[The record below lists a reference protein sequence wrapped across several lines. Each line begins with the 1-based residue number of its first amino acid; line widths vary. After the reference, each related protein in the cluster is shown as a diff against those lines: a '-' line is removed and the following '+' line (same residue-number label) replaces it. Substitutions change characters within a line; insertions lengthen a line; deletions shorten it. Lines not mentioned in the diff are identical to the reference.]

1 MLPART
7 PLLTMLRN
15 EAIAMALD
23 ALRAHKMRSFLT
35 VLGVII
41 GVATVIAVVAVL
53 QGFNQYMTSR
63 VMDFGSTSFSLS
75 KFTQGIR
82 SMDDFLRENRRH
94 NLTYDDFLAVERG
107 CAHCQ
112 LVSANFQDIKTVK
125 YKNQSI
131 STAQLR
137 GVTVHA
143 AFIGQVM
150 ELESGRHFT
159 ETDIDHA
166 RYEAVIG
173 GDVDDRLFPHEDPLG
188 KEVIVDGVAFTV
200 IGVAK
205 KSGDFLGQP
214 QDTFVRIP
222 ITVYM
227 KMYNVASQSLFIQ
240 AQAATPAEMQF
251 AIDEARMVM
260 RNRRHRMYKDEDD
273 FSIATADTMLDMW
286 SNMTSAVFLVTTIVA
301 GISLVVGAIVIMN
314 IMLVSVTERTHEIG
328 VRKALGARR
337 SDILRQFLA
346 EAVALAFA
354 GGALG
359 VVLGVAFSLGVS
371 WLSSLPVVI
380 RIWSVVLALTVAS
393 AIGIVSGIYPA
404 SRAARMD
411 PVTALRAD

>member
-1 MLPART
+1 MP
-7 PLLTMLRN
+7 RN

-23 ALRAHKMRSFLT
+23 ALRAHKLRSFLT

-94 NLTYDDFLAVERG
+94 NITYDDFLAAERG

-125 YKNQSI
+125 YKNHSI
-131 STAQLR
+131 DTTQLR
-137 GVTVHA
+137 GVTVHV

-159 ETDIDHA
+159 ETDIEHA
-166 RYEAVIG
+166 RNQAVIG
-173 GDVDDRLFPHEDPLG
+173 GDVADRLFPHEDPLG
-188 KEVIVDGVAFTV
+188 KELIVDGAAFTV
-200 IGVAK
+200 VGVAK

-214 QDTFVRIP
+214 QDTFVLIP

-227 KMYNVASQSLFIQ
+227 KMYNVAGQSLVIQ
-240 AQAATPAEMQF
+240 AQAATPADMQF
-251 AIDEARMVM
+251 AIEESRMVM

-273 FSIATADTMLDMW
+273 FSIATADTMLNMW
-286 SNMTSAVFLVTTIVA
+286 SNMTSAVFLVMIIIA
-301 GISLVVGAIVIMN
+301 GIALVVGAIVIMN

-337 SDILRQFLA
+337 SDILQQFLA
-346 EAVALAFA
+346 EAVALAFT

-359 VVLGVAFSLGVS
+359 VTVGVIFSLTVS
-371 WLSSLPVVI
+371 WLSSLPMVI
-380 RIWSVVLALTVAS
+380 RIWSVVLALVVAVT
-393 AIGIVSGIYPA
+393 IGIISGIYPA

>member
-1 MLPART
+1 
-7 PLLTMLRN
+7 MLRN
-15 EAIAMALD
+15 EVIVMALD
-23 ALRAHKMRSFLT
+23 ALRAHKLRSFLT

-41 GVATVIAVVAVL
+41 GVATVIAVVSVL

-63 VMDFGSTSFSLS
+63 VMDFGSTSFSIG
-75 KFTQGIR
+75 KFTQGIN
-82 SMDDFLRENRRH
+82 SMEDFLRENRRR
-94 NLTYDDFLAVERG
+94 NLSYDDFLAVERG

-112 LVSANFQDIKTVK
+112 LAAAVFQDIKTVK
-125 YKNQSI
+125 YKNHSI
-131 STAQLR
+131 DTTQVR
-137 GVTVHA
+137 GVTVQA

-159 ETDIDHA
+159 ETDIDRA
-166 RYEAVIG
+166 RYETVIG
-173 GDVDDRLFPHEDPLG
+173 GDVAERLFPHEDPLG
-188 KEVIVDGVAFTV
+188 KELIVDGSAFTV

-205 KSGDFLGQP
+205 KTGDFLGQP

-227 KMYNVASQSLFIQ
+227 KMYNAAAESLTIQ
-240 AQAATPAEMQF
+240 AQAATPAEMQV

-260 RNRRHRMYKDEDD
+260 RNRRHRMYKDDDD
-273 FSIATADTMLDMW
+273 FSISTADTMLEMW
-286 SNMTSAVFLVTTIVA
+286 SNMSSAVFLVMTIVA

-346 EAVALAFA
+346 EAVALAFT

-359 VVLGVAFSLGVS
+359 VTVGVVFSLIAARLAS
-371 WLSSLPVVI
+371 MPVVI
-380 RIWSVVLALTVAS
+380 RIWSVVLALAVAS
-393 AIGIVSGIYPA
+393 MIGIAAGVYPA
-404 SRAARMD
+404 TRAARMD

>member
-1 MLPART
+1 
-7 PLLTMLRN
+7 MLRN

-23 ALRAHKMRSFLT
+23 ALRAHKLRSFLT

-41 GVATVIAVVAVL
+41 GVATVIAVVSVL

-82 SMDDFLRENRRH
+82 SMEDFLRENRRH
-94 NLTYDDFLAVERG
+94 NLSYEDFLAVERG

-125 YKNQSI
+125 YKNHSI
-131 STAQLR
+131 DTTQLR
-137 GVTVHA
+137 GVTVQA

-166 RYEAVIG
+166 RNEAVIG
-173 GDVDDRLFPHEDPLG
+173 GDVADRLFPHEDPLG
-188 KEVIVDGVAFTV
+188 KELIVDGAAFTV

-214 QDTFVRIP
+214 QDTYVRIP

-227 KMYNVASQSLFIQ
+227 KMYNVASQSVVIQ
-240 AQAATPAEMQF
+240 AQAATPADMRF
-251 AIDEARMVM
+251 AIDESRMVM

-273 FSIATADTMLDMW
+273 FSISTADTMMDMW
-286 SNMTSAVFLVTTIVA
+286 NNMTSAVFLVTTIIA
-301 GISLVVGAIVIMN
+301 SIALVVGGIVIMN
-314 IMLVSVTERTHEIG
+314 IMLVSVSERTHEIG

-346 EAVALAFA
+346 ESVALAVA

-359 VVLGVAFSLGVS
+359 VTVGIAFSFIVA
-371 WLSSLPVVI
+371 WLSALPVVI
-380 RIWSVVLALTVAS
+380 RLWSVVVALAVAS
-393 AIGIVSGIYPA
+393 TIGVASGIYPA

>member
-1 MLPART
+1 
-7 PLLTMLRN
+7 MLRN
-15 EAIAMALD
+15 ESIAIALD
-23 ALRAHKMRSFLT
+23 ALRAHKLRSFLT

-41 GVATVIAVVAVL
+41 GVATVIAVVSVL
-53 QGFNQYMTSR
+53 QGFNEYMASR

-82 SMDDFLRENRRH
+82 SMDDFLRENRRR

-112 LVSANFQDIKTVK
+112 LASANFQDIKTVK

-131 STAQLR
+131 NTAQLR
-137 GVTVHA
+137 GVSVQA

-150 ELESGRHFT
+150 ELEAGRHFT

-173 GDVDDRLFPHEDPLG
+173 GDVADRLFPHEDPLG
-188 KEVIVDGVAFTV
+188 KEVIVDGTAFTV
-200 IGVAK
+200 VGVAK

-240 AQAATPAEMQF
+240 AQAATPADMQL

-260 RNRRHRMYKDEDD
+260 RNRHHRMYSDEDD

-346 EAVALAFA
+346 EAVALALA

-359 VVLGVAFSLGVS
+359 VTLGVAFALIVS
-371 WLSSLPVVI
+371 RLASLPVVV
-380 RIWSVVLALTVAS
+380 RIWSVALALAVAS
-393 AIGIVSGIYPA
+393 TIGIAAGIYPA
-404 SRAARMD
+404 SRAARLD
-411 PVTALRAD
+411 PVTALRAE

>member
-1 MLPART
+1 MLPAL
-7 PLLTMLRN
+7 PLFMPRN

-82 SMDDFLRENRRH
+82 SMDDFLRENRRR

-131 STAQLR
+131 NTTQLR

-173 GDVDDRLFPHEDPLG
+173 GDVADRLFPHEDPLG
-188 KEVIVDGVAFTV
+188 KELIVDGAAFTV

-251 AIDEARMVM
+251 AIDEGRMVM
-260 RNRRHRMYKDEDD
+260 RNRHRRMYKDEDD

-286 SNMTSAVFLVTTIVA
+286 SNLTSAVFLVTTIVA

-346 EAVALAFA
+346 EAVTLAFT

-359 VVLGVAFSLGVS
+359 VILGIAFSLGVS

-380 RIWSVVLALTVAS
+380 RIWSVVLALAVAS
-393 AIGIVSGIYPA
+393 SIGIVSGIYPA

-411 PVTALRAD
+411 PVAALRAD

>member
-1 MLPART
+1 
-7 PLLTMLRN
+7 MLRN
-15 EAIAMALD
+15 EAIVMALD

-75 KFTQGIR
+75 KFTQGMR
-82 SMDDFLRENRRH
+82 SMEDFLRENRRH
-94 NLTYDDFLAVERG
+94 NLTYDDFLAVQRG
-107 CAHCQ
+107 CSHCQ

-125 YKNQSI
+125 YKNHSI
-131 STAQLR
+131 DTTQLR
-137 GVTVHA
+137 GVTVEA

-166 RYEAVIG
+166 RNEAVIG
-173 GDVDDRLFPHEDPLG
+173 GDVADRLFPHEDPLG
-188 KEVIVDGVAFTV
+188 KELTVDGSSFTV

-214 QDTFVRIP
+214 QDTYVRIP
-222 ITVYM
+222 VSVYM
-227 KMYNVASQSLFIQ
+227 KMYNVASQSIIIQ
-240 AQAATPAEMQF
+240 AQAATPAEMQL
-251 AIDEARMVM
+251 AIDESRMIL

-286 SNMTSAVFLVTTIVA
+286 SNMSSAVFLVMVIVA

-337 SDILRQFLA
+337 SDILGQFLA

-354 GGALG
+354 GGTLG
-359 VVLGVAFSLGVS
+359 VLLGVS
-371 WLSSLPVVI
+371 FSLLVAYLGSLPVVI
-380 RIWSVVLALTVAS
+380 RAWSVLLALAVAS
-393 AIGIVSGIYPA
+393 TIGIISGIYPA
-404 SRAARMD
+404 SRAARLD
-411 PVTALRAD
+411 PVLALRAD

>member
-1 MLPART
+1 MP
-7 PLLTMLRN
+7 RN
-15 EAIAMALD
+15 EVIAMALD
-23 ALRAHKMRSFLT
+23 ALRAHKLRSFLT

-41 GVATVIAVVAVL
+41 GVATVIAVVSVL

-82 SMDDFLRENRRH
+82 SMEDFLRENRRR
-94 NLTYDDFLAVERG
+94 NLAYDDFLAVERG

-125 YKNQSI
+125 YKNHSI
-131 STAQLR
+131 DTTQLR

-173 GDVDDRLFPHEDPLG
+173 GDVADRLFPHEDPLG
-188 KEVIVDGVAFTV
+188 KELVVDGGAFTV

-214 QDTFVRIP
+214 QDTYVRIP

-227 KMYNVASQSLFIQ
+227 KMYNVAGQSLVIQ
-240 AQAATPAEMQF
+240 AQAATPADMQL

-260 RNRRHRMYKDEDD
+260 RNRHHRMYKDEDD
-273 FSIATADTMLDMW
+273 FSISTADTMMDMW
-286 SNMTSAVFLVTTIVA
+286 NNMTGAVFLVTTIIA
-301 GISLVVGAIVIMN
+301 GIALVVGGIVIMN

-346 EAVALAFA
+346 ESVALALA

-359 VVLGVAFSLGVS
+359 VTLGVAFSLIVS
-371 WLSSLPVVI
+371 RLSALPVVI
-380 RIWSVVLALTVAS
+380 RLWSVVLALAVAS
-393 AIGIVSGIYPA
+393 SIGIASGIYPA

>member
-1 MLPART
+1 
-7 PLLTMLRN
+7 MLRN
-15 EAIAMALD
+15 EAMAMALD
-23 ALRAHKMRSFLT
+23 ALRAHKLRSFLT

-53 QGFNQYMTSR
+53 QGFNQYMTAR

-82 SMDDFLRENRRH
+82 SMEDFLKENRRH
-94 NLTYDDFLAVERG
+94 NLSYDDFLAVERG

-125 YKNQSI
+125 YKNHSI
-131 STAQLR
+131 DTTQLR
-137 GVTVHA
+137 GVTEQS

-166 RYEAVIG
+166 RNQAVIG
-173 GDVDDRLFPHEDPLG
+173 GDVADRLFPHEDPLG
-188 KEVIVDGVAFTV
+188 KELIVDGAAFTV

-214 QDTFVRIP
+214 QDTYVRIP
-222 ITVYM
+222 ISAYM
-227 KMYNVASQSLFIQ
+227 KMYNAASQSVVIQ
-240 AQAATPAEMQF
+240 AQAATPAEMQL
-251 AIDEARMVM
+251 AIDESRMVL

-286 SNMTSAVFLVTTIVA
+286 SNMSSAVFLVMVIVA

-337 SDILRQFLA
+337 SDILGQFLA

-359 VVLGVAFSLGVS
+359 VTLGVGFSVLVAWLG
-371 WLSSLPVVI
+371 SLPVVI
-380 RIWSVVLALTVAS
+380 RPWSVVLALAVAS
-393 AIGIVSGIYPA
+393 TIGIVSGIYPA

>member
-1 MLPART
+1 MA
-7 PLLTMLRN
+7 RN
-15 EAIAMALD
+15 ESIAIALD
-23 ALRAHKMRSFLT
+23 ALRAHKLRSFLT

-41 GVATVIAVVAVL
+41 GVATVIAVVSVL
-53 QGFNQYMTSR
+53 QGFNEYMTSR

-82 SMDDFLRENRRH
+82 SMDDFLRENRRR

-125 YKNQSI
+125 YKGQSI
-131 STAQLR
+131 NTTQLR
-137 GVTVHA
+137 GVTVQA

-166 RYEAVIG
+166 RYETVIG
-173 GDVDDRLFPHEDPLG
+173 GDVADRLFPHEDPLG
-188 KEVIVDGVAFTV
+188 KEVIVDGTAFTV

-227 KMYNVASQSLFIQ
+227 KMYNAASQSVVIQ
-240 AQAATPAEMQF
+240 AQAATPAEMQL
-251 AIDEARMVM
+251 AIDESRMVM
-260 RNRRHRMYKDEDD
+260 RNRHHRMYSDEDD

-346 EAVALAFA
+346 EAVALALA

-359 VVLGVAFSLGVS
+359 VTLGVAFALIVS
-371 WLSSLPVVI
+371 RLASLPVVV
-380 RIWSVVLALTVAS
+380 RIWSVVMALAVAS
-393 AIGIVSGIYPA
+393 TIGIAAGIYPA

>member
-1 MLPART
+1 MP
-7 PLLTMLRN
+7 RN

-23 ALRAHKMRSFLT
+23 ALRAHKLRSFLT
-35 VLGVII
+35 MLGVII
-41 GVATVIAVVAVL
+41 GVATVIAVVSVL

-75 KFTQGIR
+75 KFTQGIS
-82 SMDDFLRENRRH
+82 SMEDFLRENRRH

-107 CAHCQ
+107 CQHCQ
-112 LVSANFQDIKTVK
+112 LVAAVFQDIKTVK
-125 YKNQSI
+125 YKGHSI
-131 STAQLR
+131 DTAQLR
-137 GVTVHA
+137 GVTVQA

-166 RYEAVIG
+166 RNEAVIG
-173 GDVDDRLFPHEDPLG
+173 GDVADRLFPHEDPLG
-188 KEVIVDGVAFTV
+188 KEIIVDGSAFTV

-227 KMYNVASQSLFIQ
+227 KMYNVASQSLVIQ
-240 AQAATPAEMQF
+240 AQAATPAGMQA
-251 AIDEARMVM
+251 AIDEARIVM
-260 RNRRHRMYKDEDD
+260 RNRHHRMYKDDDD
-273 FSIATADTMLDMW
+273 FSIATADTLLNMW
-286 SNMTSAVFLVTTIVA
+286 SNMTSAVFLVTTIIA
-301 GISLVVGAIVIMN
+301 GIALVVGGIVIMN

-359 VVLGVAFSLGVS
+359 VTVGVAFSVLVAR
-371 WLSSLPVVI
+371 LSSLPVVI
-380 RIWSVVLALTVAS
+380 RIWSVVLALGVAS
-393 AIGIVSGIYPA
+393 AIGIASGIYPA

>member
-1 MLPART
+1 
-7 PLLTMLRN
+7 
-15 EAIAMALD
+15 MALD
-23 ALRAHKMRSFLT
+23 ALRAHKLRSFLT
-35 VLGVII
+35 MLGVII
-41 GVATVIAVVAVL
+41 GVATVIAVVSVL

-82 SMDDFLRENRRH
+82 SMEDFLRENRRR

-107 CAHCQ
+107 CPHCQ
-112 LVSANFQDIKTVK
+112 LVAAVFQDIKTVK
-125 YKNQSI
+125 YKNHSI
-131 STAQLR
+131 NTTQLR
-137 GVTVHA
+137 GVTAQA

-166 RYEAVIG
+166 RNEAVIG
-173 GDVDDRLFPHEDPLG
+173 GDVADRLFPHEDPVGREL
-188 KEVIVDGVAFTV
+188 IVDGSAFTV

-227 KMYNVASQSLFIQ
+227 KMYNIASQSLTIQ
-240 AQAATPAEMQF
+240 AQAATPAEMQL
-251 AIDEARMVM
+251 AIDESRTVM
-260 RNRRHRMYKDEDD
+260 RNRRHRMYKEEDD
-273 FSIATADTMLDMW
+273 FSISTADTMLDMW
-286 SNMTSAVFLVTTIVA
+286 SNMTSAVFLVTTIIA
-301 GISLVVGAIVIMN
+301 GIALVVGGIVIMN

-346 EAVALAFA
+346 ESVALAFA

-359 VVLGVAFSLGVS
+359 VTLGVAFSVLVA

-380 RIWSVVLALTVAS
+380 RIWSVVLALGVAS
-393 AIGIVSGIYPA
+393 TIGIASGIYPA
-404 SRAARMD
+404 SRAARLD

>member
-1 MLPART
+1 
-7 PLLTMLRN
+7 
-15 EAIAMALD
+15 MALD
-23 ALRAHKMRSFLT
+23 ALRAHKLRSFLT
-35 VLGVII
+35 MLGVII
-41 GVATVIAVVAVL
+41 GVATVIAVVSVL

-82 SMDDFLRENRRH
+82 SMEDFLRENRRR

-107 CAHCQ
+107 CPHCQ
-112 LVSANFQDIKTVK
+112 LVAAVFQDIKTVK
-125 YKNQSI
+125 YKNHSI
-131 STAQLR
+131 STTQLR
-137 GVTVHA
+137 GVTAQA

-166 RYEAVIG
+166 RNEAVIG
-173 GDVDDRLFPHEDPLG
+173 GDVADRLFPHEDPVGREL
-188 KEVIVDGVAFTV
+188 IVDGSAFTV

-227 KMYNVASQSLFIQ
+227 KMYNIASQSLTIQ
-240 AQAATPAEMQF
+240 AQAATPAEMQL
-251 AIDEARMVM
+251 AIDESRTVM
-260 RNRRHRMYKDEDD
+260 RNRRHRMYKEEDD
-273 FSIATADTMLDMW
+273 FSISTADTMLDMW
-286 SNMTSAVFLVTTIVA
+286 SNMTSAVFLVTTIIA
-301 GISLVVGAIVIMN
+301 GIALVVGGIVIMN

-346 EAVALAFA
+346 ESVALAFA

-359 VVLGVAFSLGVS
+359 VTLGVAFSVLVA

-380 RIWSVVLALTVAS
+380 RIWSVVLALGVAS
-393 AIGIVSGIYPA
+393 TIGIASGIYPA
-404 SRAARMD
+404 SRAARLD

>member
-1 MLPART
+1 
-7 PLLTMLRN
+7 MLRN

-125 YKNQSI
+125 YKTQSI
-131 STAQLR
+131 NTAQLR

-166 RYEAVIG
+166 RYETVIG
-173 GDVDDRLFPHEDPLG
+173 GDVADRLFPHEDPLG
-188 KEVIVDGVAFTV
+188 KELIVDGAAFTV

-214 QDTFVRIP
+214 QDTFARIP

-260 RNRRHRMYKDEDD
+260 RNRHHRMYKDEDD

-380 RIWSVVLALTVAS
+380 RIWSVVLALAVAS
-393 AIGIVSGIYPA
+393 SIGIVSGIYPA

>member
-1 MLPART
+1 
-7 PLLTMLRN
+7 
-15 EAIAMALD
+15 MA
-23 ALRAHKMRSFLT
+23 
-35 VLGVII
+35 
-41 GVATVIAVVAVL
+41 
-53 QGFNQYMTSR
+53 SR

-82 SMDDFLRENRRH
+82 SMDDFLRENRRR

-112 LVSANFQDIKTVK
+112 LASANFQDIKTVK

-131 STAQLR
+131 NTAQLR
-137 GVTVHA
+137 GVSVQA

-150 ELESGRHFT
+150 ELEAGRHFT

-173 GDVDDRLFPHEDPLG
+173 GDVADRLFPHEDPLG
-188 KEVIVDGVAFTV
+188 KEVIVDGTAFTV
-200 IGVAK
+200 VGVAK

-240 AQAATPAEMQF
+240 AQAATPADMQL

-260 RNRRHRMYKDEDD
+260 RNRHHRMYSDEDD

-346 EAVALAFA
+346 EAVALALA

-359 VVLGVAFSLGVS
+359 VTLGVAFALIVS
-371 WLSSLPVVI
+371 RLASLPVVV
-380 RIWSVVLALTVAS
+380 RIWSVALALAVAS
-393 AIGIVSGIYPA
+393 TIGIAAGIYPA
-404 SRAARMD
+404 SRAARLD
-411 PVTALRAD
+411 PVTALRAE

>member
-1 MLPART
+1 
-7 PLLTMLRN
+7 
-15 EAIAMALD
+15 MALD
-23 ALRAHKMRSFLT
+23 ALRAHKLRSFLT

-75 KFTQGIR
+75 KFSQGIK

-94 NLTYDDFLAVERG
+94 NLSYDDFLAMERG

-112 LVSANFQDIKTVK
+112 LVSANFQDLKTVK
-125 YKNQSI
+125 YKDHTIDTTQV
-131 STAQLR
+131 R
-137 GVTVHA
+137 GVTVQA
-143 AFIGQVM
+143 AFVGQVM
-150 ELESGRHFT
+150 ELESGRHFN
-159 ETDIDHA
+159 ESDIDHA

-173 GDVDDRLFPHEDPLG
+173 GDVAERLFPHEDPVD
-188 KEVIVDGVAFTV
+188 KEITVAGAAFSV

-205 KSGDFLGQP
+205 KTGDFLGQP

-227 KMYNVASQSLFIQ
+227 KMHNVAGESLTIQ
-240 AQAATPAEMQF
+240 AQAATPADMQL
-251 AIDEARMVM
+251 AIDEARMIM
-260 RNRRHRMYKDEDD
+260 RSRHHRLYDDEDD
-273 FSIATADTMLDMW
+273 FSIATADTMLEMW
-286 SNMTSAVFLVTTIVA
+286 SNMTSTVFLVTTIIA
-301 GISLVVGAIVIMN
+301 GIALVVGGIVIMN

-337 SDILRQFLA
+337 ADILRQFLA
-346 EAVALAFA
+346 ESVALALA

-359 VVLGVAFSLGVS
+359 VTVGIIFSLVVARVS
-371 WLSSLPVVI
+371 SMPVVI
-380 RIWSVVLALTVAS
+380 RIWSVVLALAVAS
-393 AIGIVSGIYPA
+393 SIGIASGIYPA

-411 PVTALRAD
+411 PVAALRAD

>member
-1 MLPART
+1 MP
-7 PLLTMLRN
+7 RN

-41 GVATVIAVVAVL
+41 GVATVIAVVSVL

-63 VMDFGSTSFSLS
+63 VMDFGSTSFSLA

-82 SMDDFLRENRRH
+82 SMDDFLRENRRR
-94 NLTYDDFLAVERG
+94 NLAYDDFLAVERG

-112 LVSANFQDIKTVK
+112 MVAASFQDLKTAK

-131 STAQLR
+131 DTTQVR
-137 GVTVHA
+137 GVTVNA
-143 AFIGQVM
+143 AFIGQAM

-166 RYEAVIG
+166 RYDTVIG
-173 GDVDDRLFPHEDPLG
+173 GDVADRLFPHEDPLG
-188 KEVIVDGVAFTV
+188 KEIIVDGSAFTV

-222 ITVYM
+222 ISVYM
-227 KMYNVASQSLFIQ
+227 KMYNAAAESVVIQ
-240 AQAATPAEMQF
+240 AQAATPADMQL
-251 AIDEARMVM
+251 AIDEARMVI
-260 RNRRHRMYKDEDD
+260 RNRHHRMYKDDDD
-273 FSIATADTMLDMW
+273 FSIATADTILDMW
-286 SNMTSAVFLVTTIVA
+286 NNMTSAVFLVMVIVA

-346 EAVALAFA
+346 EAVALAFT
-354 GGALG
+354 GGTLG
-359 VVLGVAFSLGVS
+359 VTLGVAFVLIVS
-371 WLSSLPVVI
+371 RLAALPVVI
-380 RIWSVVLALTVAS
+380 RMWSVVLALGVAS
-393 AIGIVSGIYPA
+393 TIGIISGIYPA

-411 PVTALRAD
+411 PVTALRVD